1 MLWKPAKNADGYL
14 MKSLLID
21 REHEIFQKSGFLRA
35 IKAVHNVL
43 RAGNKEN
50 HQNTRVSLINIDPTT
65 TRPGRTVP

>member
-1 MLWKPAKNADGYL
+1 MGYL

-21 REHEIFQKSGFLRA
+21 REHEIFHKSGFLRA
-35 IKAVHNVL
+35 IKAVHSVL

-65 TRPGRTVP
+65 TRPGHTVP